1 MLRRGSTAGSVST
14 TGSAPKQCHTL
25 PLSLEVAR
33 ELVRMTPDDP
43 ETVRGDCSFC
53 GETVTSRHAI
63 IHYETAGGDP
73 GVWAECP
80 SCGEIVDPTHAQ

>member
-1 MLRRGSTAGSVST
+1 LRRGSTAGPVST

-25 PLSLEVAR
+25 PLPLEIAR
-33 ELVRMTPDDP
+33 ELVRMTPDDL

-53 GETVTSRHAI
+53 GETVTGRHAI

-80 SCGEIVDPTHAQ
+80 SCGEIVDPTDAR

>member
-1 MLRRGSTAGSVST
+1 
-14 TGSAPKQCHTL
+14 
-25 PLSLEVAR
+25 
-33 ELVRMTPDDP
+33 MTPDDP

-63 IHYETAGGDP
+63 IHYETAGGDT

>member
-1 MLRRGSTAGSVST
+1 MKRGSKAGSVSP
-14 TGSAPKQCHTL
+14 TGPALKQCHTL

-53 GETVTSRHAI
+53 GETVTGRHAI

-73 GVWAECP
+73 CVWAECP
-80 SCGEIVDPTHAQ
+80 SCGEIVDPTNAQ